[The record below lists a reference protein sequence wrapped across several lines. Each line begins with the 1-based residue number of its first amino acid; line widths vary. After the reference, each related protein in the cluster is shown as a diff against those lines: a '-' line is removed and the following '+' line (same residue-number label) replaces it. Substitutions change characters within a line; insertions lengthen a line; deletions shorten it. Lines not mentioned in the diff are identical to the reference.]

1 MNSIALELGDHTLQ
15 ICIAFVVAF
24 SIYSFFTSE
33 SWKLRHIPTAGF
45 SGWPVLSII
54 STIQLAL
61 NGDKLLLEYHKFYRK
76 PFKIASL
83 NEWIVVLHNGVED
96 TTESMKLSSS
106 VVSSSDFHDK
116 LFHLRHSI
124 GKIVLDHQHTAAVA
138 QRFTRDAA
146 ANILALRDEAEA
158 TMNDIIRADSDDWK
172 AYDIMNICGQIVGR
186 VTARM
191 VVGETLCRN
200 PKFLGVCAQFT
211 RELFQTAKFLNQMVP
226 SVLWPI
232 ARYAMKGTKPSI
244 AAMREFVE
252 PIIKESPCWDET
264 KNREQAS
271 STPLDWLINLAKGD
285 EKEYTIDSLTRRVLF
300 LTFSSLSTT
309 ATQFRIALYNLA
321 AYPEYIPL
329 LREEAENII
338 LEDGWSKSSVDKMAK
353 LESFIQESHRTSPTS
368 RINVPR
374 MMLQDYTLRDGT
386 FLPRGTAYAHWAEG
400 INTDDNVFENAL
412 QFDGLRFYN
421 MTQNGERV
429 GLTSLDPRFLLFGI
443 GRQACPGRFFA
454 SMEMKLLL
462 AYILLNFDIK
472 APPVQS
478 DASGQKLTIFNT
490 VPAQGQI
497 LLRRRKVPE

>member
-1 MNSIALELGDHTLQ
+1 
-15 ICIAFVVAF
+15 
-24 SIYSFFTSE
+24 
-33 SWKLRHIPTAGF
+33 
-45 SGWPVLSII
+45 
-54 STIQLAL
+54 
-61 NGDKLLLEYHKFYRK
+61 
-76 PFKIASL
+76 
-83 NEWIVVLHNGVED
+83 
-96 TTESMKLSSS
+96 MKLSSS

-200 PKFLGVCAQFT
+200 PKFL
-211 RELFQTAKFLNQMVP
+211 MVP

-252 PIIKESPCWDET
+252 PIIKESPICPFLT
-264 KNREQAS
+264 AFLRRLP
-271 STPLDWLINLAKGD
+271 TPLDWLINLAKGD

-329 LREEAENII
+329 LRKRPRI
-338 LEDGWSKSSVDKMAK
+338 SSWKM
-353 LESFIQESHRTSPTS
+353 ESHRTSPTS